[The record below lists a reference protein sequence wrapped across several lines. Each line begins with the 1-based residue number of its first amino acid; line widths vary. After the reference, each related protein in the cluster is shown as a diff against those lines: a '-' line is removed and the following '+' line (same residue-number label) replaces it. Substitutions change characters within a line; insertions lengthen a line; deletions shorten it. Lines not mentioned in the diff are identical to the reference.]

1 MTTDAE
7 TFVAVL
13 APALRQAASIARAL
27 EGRVHNRPK
36 WGEERAAKAA
46 LTLADSAA
54 QEAILVPLL
63 ERFPGVSLNA
73 EEDTPSVASF
83 PRDSRECV
91 VVDPIDG
98 TLRFYLEAQG
108 PYAIMVGLARDGRY
122 EAALVA
128 LPREGFFFEAVRGGP
143 ARLTRPGGAPRE
155 VRAAAQGSR
164 LLVSHGLPAAV
175 ADPLRAAGLEPT
187 PAAGGAIAVAPL
199 IPGVRGGL
207 RLAPDAAGISV
218 RGRIGALIS
227 AMGGAHV
234 ENERGEP
241 FPEAIDAP
249 ARALLISASESDR
262 ALLRRAVAHI
272 PV

>member
-1 MTTDAE
+1 MTTDAKS
-7 TFVAVL
+7 FVAVL
-13 APALRQAASIARAL
+13 APAVRQAASIARAL

-54 QEAILVPLL
+54 QEAILVPLR
-63 ERFPGVSLNA
+63 ERFPEVSLNA
-73 EEDTPSVASF
+73 EEDTPSAAAF
-83 PRDSRECV
+83 PRGARECV

-98 TLRFYLEAQG
+98 TLRFYLDATG

-128 LPREGFFFEAVRGGP
+128 LPREGLLFEAVRGGP
-143 ARLTRPGGAPRE
+143 ALITRPGGAPRP
-155 VRAAAQGSR
+155 VRAAARGSR
-164 LLVSHGLPAAV
+164 VLVSDGLPAAV
-175 ADPLRAAGLEPT
+175 ASRLRAAGLEPT
-187 PAAGGAIAVAPL
+187 PACGGAIAVAPL
-199 IPGVRGGL
+199 VPGVRGGL
-207 RLAPDAAGISV
+207 RLAPDSGGISV

-227 AMGGAHV
+227 SMGGAYV

-249 ARALLISASESDR
+249 ARALLISASEGDR
-262 ALLRRAVAHI
+262 VLLRSAVAHI

>member
-27 EGRVHNRPK
+27 EGRVQNRPK
-36 WGEERAAKAA
+36 WGEGRAAKAA

-54 QEAILVPLL
+54 QEAILVPLH

-73 EEDTPSVASF
+73 EEDTPSVAAF
-83 PRDSRECV
+83 PRDASECV

-98 TLRFYLEAQG
+98 TLRFYLEAAG
-108 PYAIMVGLARDGRY
+108 PYAIMVGLARASRY

-143 ARLTRPGGAPRE
+143 ARMTRPGGEPRE
-155 VRAAAQGSR
+155 VRAVAEGSH
-164 LLVSHGLPAAV
+164 LLVSDGLPEGVAV
-175 ADPLRAAGLEPT
+175 HLREAGLELK
-187 PAAGGAIAVAPL
+187 PACGGAISVAPL
-199 IPGVRGGL
+199 LPGVRGGL
-207 RLAPDAAGISV
+207 RLAPDAGGISV